1 MALKKDLSGPKKMF
15 YVHETA
21 KTGLLL
27 QKHGKDID
35 GSPFE
40 SEEAARQWVDQKLAQ
55 GGCFFTEQEWA
66 LK

>member
-1 MALKKDLSGPKKMF
+1 MAMKRDLSGPQKVF

-21 KTGLLL
+21 KVGLLL

-55 GGCFFTEQEWA
+55 GGRFFTE
-66 LK
+66 